1 MGGADDKMMME
12 FTLNTERENFYNIT
26 RQVKEAVRKSGI
38 TDGLCTV
45 FWPAYDSRITINE
58 KADPERY
65 PRYAA
70 WA

>member
-45 FWPAYDSRITINE
+45 FWPAYDSR
-58 KADPERY
+58 DHDQ
-65 PRYAA
+65 
-70 WA
+70 